1 MNELS
6 KPKSSPFTNVN
17 PKQKKALTP
26 GSRGAMLLNLSR
38 RVSVDPSEPV
48 VTRES
53 RVQAQHVSV
62 SVSPMRPWAKYAP
75 SPSHAS
81 PSAGILKRSADD
93 LDSPNDGS
101 PVSAKRLRLDITGSS
116 GGESA
121 PRRVHFN
128 ENPVSES
135 VEIPRTPKQQF
146 TRKKLQMSALVETE
160 DKDVEIE
167 GVTSLVMYPD
177 LVDNKDSVNGVLYSL
192 ATGQWSRFLEQ
203 DLKSNKITT
212 IGQLAA

>member
-1 MNELS
+1 MECEQPPSKTMIENTENVVADEVMEDKVVAKSVPSTSPESNKENVNNSDDKVEEDNKPKNTKSINEIS

-81 PSAGILKRSADD
+81 PSAGILKRAADD
-93 LDSPNDGS
+93 LDSSND
-101 PVSAKRLRLDITGSS
+101 VSS
-116 GGESA
+116 
-121 PRRVHFN
+121 VHKN
-128 ENPVSES
+128 V
-135 VEIPRTPKQQF
+135 
-146 TRKKLQMSALVETE
+146 KK
-160 DKDVEIE
+160 
-167 GVTSLVMYPD
+167 
-177 LVDNKDSVNGVLYSL
+177 VL
-192 ATGQWSRFLEQ
+192 
-203 DLKSNKITT
+203 
-212 IGQLAA
+212 